1 MAKKDTSIR
10 ARVHEALAHAG
21 APTEMLHVVD
31 QVFHGPAPARAKK
44 PVKAKAKK
52 PAKCIKRNNSGSDQ
66 RVANLADLGR
76 LSCLQICKRMVGS
89 VIAQTQ
95 KPFRC
100 GD

>member
-76 LSCLQICKRMVGS
+76 LSCLHICE
-89 VIAQTQ
+89 
-95 KPFRC
+95 
-100 GD
+100 